1 MYYLTVYSKKMQNC
15 LWICNLFMVKN
26 FTFRP
31 QSQFIFHMILKI
43 KDGFFPLNSNNQVVF
58 TVEMYHV
65 SCEVGTEVF
74 NII

>member
-1 MYYLTVYSKKMQNC
+1 
-15 LWICNLFMVKN
+15 MVKN